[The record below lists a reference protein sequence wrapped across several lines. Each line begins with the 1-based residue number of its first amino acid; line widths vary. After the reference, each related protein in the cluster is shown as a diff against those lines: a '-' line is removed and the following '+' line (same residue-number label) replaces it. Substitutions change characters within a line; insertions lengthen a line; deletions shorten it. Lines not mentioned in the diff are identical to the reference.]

1 MNFEKPMKESYVEMT
16 EVVLPND
23 TNPHGTIF
31 GGKVAQWVDIAGSI
45 SAIRHCRMTVVTAS
59 MGQLDFLSPVKVGQI
74 LILRSQVVYVGNT
87 SMEVQVN
94 IFSEDPLSGN
104 RQKTGTAYL
113 TYVALD
119 GSGNRVRVP
128 RLIPETEEE
137 KNLLELGEKIYSER
151 RKQKF
156 NENLE

>member
-1 MNFEKPMKESYVEMT
+1 MNLNKKMKESYVEMT

-23 TNPHGTIF
+23 TNPLGTIF
-31 GGKVAQWVDIAGSI
+31 GGKVAQWVDIAGTI

-74 LILRSQVVYVGNT
+74 LILRSRVIYVGNT

-104 RQKTGTAYL
+104 VQKTGTAYL

-119 GSGNRVRVP
+119 SAGNKVRVP
-128 RLIPETEEE
+128 RLISETEEE
-137 KNLLELGEKIYSER
+137 QNLLELGKKMALER
-151 RKQKF
+151 KR
-156 NENLE
+156 